1 MNRYHFQLF
10 VIRERS
16 HLFCEN
22 VLRSRWRQVVV
33 AGRGHPFSRRTR
45 PARQLFAKEFFPENV
60 VVVVPKK
67 ILCRS
72 TSLGAVKRL
81 SIQCMIGLMHVP
93 RVGV

>member
-22 VLRSRWRQVVV
+22 VLRSRWSQVVV

-67 ILCRS
+67 GFLRP
-72 TSLGAVKRL
+72 TNLGAVKRL
-81 SIQCMIGLMHVP
+81 STQCMIGLMHVP